1 MLNHLMNLLL
11 ILIINEIKH
20 DYHKD
25 SSETLI
31 SLGSSD
37 SIASK
42 HMIDIL
48 LIKKEL
54 SQKSKNH

>member
-1 MLNHLMNLLL
+1 MNLLL